1 MFEDGLF
8 DALSKVQGKGRPML
22 MLLTQKYMERAR
34 TAAEE
39 VAAWTANIVAKQRA
53 AEPPLEEAKAVL

>member
-1 MFEDGLF
+1 
-8 DALSKVQGKGRPML
+8 ML